1 MRWIGFSGGI
11 FLGTFLGLIIGL
23 FLGVQLGHVNADI
36 DFCADSTSPRYI
48 YADDV
53 RNDVC

>member
-1 MRWIGFSGGI
+1 MQWIRFNTGI
-11 FLGTFLGLIIGL
+11 FLVTFFGLIIGL
-23 FLGVQLGHVNADI
+23 LLGVQLGGMNADI

>member
-1 MRWIGFSGGI
+1 MRWVRFSGGI

-23 FLGVQLGHVNADI
+23 LLGVQLGGMNADI
-36 DFCADSTSPRYI
+36 GFCVDSTSPRYI

>member
-1 MRWIGFSGGI
+1 MQWIRFSTGI
-11 FLGTFLGLIIGL
+11 LLGTFLGLIIGL
-23 FLGVQLGHVNADI
+23 LLGVQLGGMNADI

>member
-1 MRWIGFSGGI
+1 MDRFSTGI
-11 FLGTFLGLIIGL
+11 LLGTFFGLIIGL
-23 FLGVQLGHVNADI
+23 FWGVQLGELNADI
-36 DFCADSTSPRYI
+36 DFCTDGTSPRYI